1 MPNHPISFALAPM
14 AGFTDAAFRRI
25 CGSFGADYAVSEMI
39 SAVALT
45 RDDAKTAEL
54 AKITPGEPPVVLQIF
69 GREPEVMARAA
80 ELLLSGDYRGCSY
93 ATPPAGIDIN
103 LGCPVK
109 KIVSN
114 GEGSALMLD
123 ADRAARI
130 MSAVR
135 EVCERHGVPA
145 SVKFRLGWDA
155 EISPEFARRMAEAG
169 AQKITLHCRTRAQM
183 YAPSADPSAAKRAA
197 DALRDTSVPLVGNGD
212 ISSRETAAVYL
223 AGGCA
228 EVAVGRAAL
237 GDPWLFQRLKHP
249 EMPDDARPS
258 LEEIKSL
265 VLSFVAD
272 VVREKGEERGVRESR
287 SRAAYFI
294 KGLRGSAALRDRLNH
309 AVTME
314 QFASAVDAWE
324 PERIQN

>member
-1 MPNHPISFALAPM
+1 MFNQHSPKYALAPM

-54 AKITPGEPPVVLQIF
+54 AKITPGEPPVILQIF
-69 GREPEVMARAA
+69 GRDPAVMARAA

-93 ATPPAGIDIN
+93 AAPPAGIDIN
-103 LGCPVK
+103 MGCPVR

-123 ADRAARI
+123 PDRAARI
-130 MSAVR
+130 MAAVR

-145 SVKFRLGWDA
+145 SVKFRLGWDS
-155 EISPEFARRMAEAG
+155 EISPAFARRMAEAG
-169 AQKITLHCRTRAQM
+169 AQKITLHCRMRAQM
-183 YAPSADPSAAKRAA
+183 YAPSADPSAAGRTA
-197 DALRDTSVPLVGNGD
+197 DALRDIAAGPLVGNGD
-212 ISSRETAAVYL
+212 ITSRRTAQVYL
-223 AGGCA
+223 DGGCR
-228 EVAVGRAAL
+228 EVAIGRAAL
-237 GDPWLFQRLKHP
+237 GDPWLFRRLKHP
-249 EMPDDARPS
+249 EEPDDARPS
-258 LEEIKSL
+258 LGEIKSL
-265 VLSFVAD
+265 VLSFVTD

-294 KGLRGSAALRDRLNH
+294 KGMRGSAALRDRLNR

-314 QFASAVDAWE
+314 QFASAVEAWE
-324 PERIQN
+324 PEP